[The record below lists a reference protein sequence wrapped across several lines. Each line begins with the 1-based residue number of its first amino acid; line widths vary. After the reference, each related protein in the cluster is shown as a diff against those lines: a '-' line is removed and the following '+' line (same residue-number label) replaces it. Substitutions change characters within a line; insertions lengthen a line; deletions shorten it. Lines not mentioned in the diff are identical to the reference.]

1 MTKSEIYQKVND
13 QVIKGLTEKG
23 LQWFKPW
30 RNAYGEVELPY
41 NYAKKNKYS
50 GVNVF
55 ILSSI
60 MELNGWEHNAWMT
73 FKQASE
79 MGGKI
84 IKGSKATDVVFWSPY
99 LFDKVAEKPIYKYTA
114 EMVANKE
121 RYEMRFLLK
130 LSKVFNLAQIE
141 GIEIEAKEPVDMTD
155 FEPIAEAEGITLR
168 YLTAQEIELKHMENR
183 AYYNRLKDMINMP
196 KPETF
201 IDADSYYKT
210 LFHEMAHS
218 TGHEKRLN
226 RKTLNEVERWGDNT
240 YAREELVAE
249 VSAMYLVGLLNLN
262 PKDNMTNS
270 QAYING
276 WIKYLKDKPMEAAT
290 AMTQATKAVDLITA

>member
-1 MTKSEIYQKVND
+1 MKKSDIYKQVND
-13 QVIKGLTEKG
+13 QVIKGLTEQG

-30 RNAYGEVELPY
+30 RNAQGAVELPY
-41 NYAKKNKYS
+41 NYATGKRYN

-55 ILSSI
+55 LLSATMAFS
-60 MELNGWEHNAWMT
+60 GYEHNAWMT
-73 FKQASE
+73 FKQTSE
-79 MGGKI
+79 KGGKV

-99 LFDKVAEKPIYKYTA
+99 LFDKVTEKPVYKFTA
-114 EMVANKE
+114 EMAANKE
-121 RYEMRFLLK
+121 RYELRFMLK
-130 LSKVFNLAQIE
+130 VSKVFNLAQIE
-141 GIEIEAKEPVDMTD
+141 GIDIEPTEPVEVTE
-155 FEPIAEAEGITLR
+155 FEPIEQAEAITKR
-168 YLTAQEIELKHMENR
+168 YLTAQEIELKHMENS
-183 AYYNRLKDMINMP
+183 AYYNKRLDLINMP

-226 RKTLNEVERWGDNT
+226 RKTLNEVESWGDAT

-249 VSAMYLVGLLNLN
+249 ISAMYLSGLMNLD
-262 PKDNMTNS
+262 PKDSMTNS
-270 QAYING
+270 KAYING
-276 WIKYLKDKPMEAAT
+276 WIKFLKDKPMEAAT

>member
-1 MTKSEIYQKVND
+1 M
-13 QVIKGLTEKG
+13 
-23 LQWFKPW
+23 
-30 RNAYGEVELPY
+30 
-41 NYAKKNKYS
+41 
-50 GVNVF
+50 
-55 ILSSI
+55 
-60 MELNGWEHNAWMT
+60 
-73 FKQASE
+73 
-79 MGGKI
+79 
-84 IKGSKATDVVFWSPY
+84 
-99 LFDKVAEKPIYKYTA
+99 
-114 EMVANKE
+114 
-121 RYEMRFLLK
+121 
-130 LSKVFNLAQIE
+130 FNLAQIE

-226 RKTLNEVERWGDNT
+226 RKTLNEVEMGDNT